1 MINSLKFLV
10 CPECKSELRQNTS
23 KEIECIK
30 CKNRY
35 VVKDEIPILLPS
47 DLEEFKALEAEYHDH
62 EAHHYGEINMINS
75 YYVTF
80 YHQKYLNIIN
90 LLNEKS
96 VVLEVGSGD
105 GNDAN
110 HITNSELTIIQS
122 DISFQMVRLAKKNKK
137 ANSKIIYV
145 VSDAETIPCKDNSL
159 DAIMIVGALHHLPS
173 PINFFKEARRA
184 LCANGII
191 IIGFEPN
198 SWPYFTIYPC
208 IRFLKKILRLD
219 RYIKS
224 QHSGVSVGD
233 QETEGFSYSDFK
245 LFLNESNLKL
255 EKLER
260 IWFLFG
266 FIHTVLSIINSKLP
280 KNRSIDLPVRLQ
292 KVIIFIDD
300 LILSIP
306 IIKNFCWHWTLVVKK
321 IDGE

>member
-1 MINSLKFLV
+1 MINNLKFLV
-10 CPECKSELRQNTS
+10 CPVCKFELCNTTS
-23 KEIECIK
+23 KELKCLKCNNKYEIK
-30 CKNRY
+30 N
-35 VVKDEIPILLPS
+35 EIPILLPPN
-47 DLEEFKALEAEYHDH
+47 LEQFKILEAQYHDH

-90 LLNEKS
+90 SLNEKS

-110 HITNSELTIIQS
+110 HITNSELTVIQS

-145 VSDAETIPCKDNSL
+145 VSDAETIPCQDNSI

-184 LCANGII
+184 LSPGGLL

-198 SWPYFTIYPC
+198 SWPYFVFYPF
-208 IRFLKKILRLD
+208 IRFVKKIIRLD

-224 QHSGVSVGD
+224 IHSGVSIGD
-233 QETEGFSYSDFK
+233 SETEGFSYSDFK
-245 LFLNESNLKL
+245 LLLNESNLKL
-255 EKLER
+255 VKIQR

-266 FIHTVLSIINSKLP
+266 FIHTILSIINSKLP
-280 KNRSIDLPVRLQ
+280 SDKKIKIPTFLQ
-292 KVIIFIDD
+292 KIIIYIDE

-306 IIKNFCWHWTLVVKK
+306 IIKNFCWHWTLVAKK
-321 IDGE
+321 NNN